1 MGVKWVTSCPVNIF
15 WMAKLIILNTT
26 HRDLGLGDTTLL
38 LNVFFMFFNCWLYFY
53 FYQLSF
59 FFVFLF
65 FGSRWTETYISN
77 IFLWFLYT
85 TYTNKFEDQKSI
97 WAHNLPFIFFQSEP
111 FFASKKKVSHFQTT
125 HYFLHTLQ
133 VSKLFARYFKVW
145 IVNRIKMWLFCLAHP
160 LWQTFWMK
168 QSILHK
174 MGTRFVF

>member
-1 MGVKWVTSCPVNIF
+1 MSMDPDSYIYIYIYSYTLMGVKWVTSCPVNIF

-97 WAHNLPFIFFQSEP
+97 WAHNLPFIFEKFSFYP
-111 FFASKKKVSHFQTT
+111 
-125 HYFLHTLQ
+125 Y
-133 VSKLFARYFKVW
+133 
-145 IVNRIKMWLFCLAHP
+145 I
-160 LWQTFWMK
+160 
-168 QSILHK
+168 
-174 MGTRFVF
+174 